1 MLIIQILYF
10 LIILSFLIIIHELG
24 HYISAKLFK
33 VKVEEFG
40 LGYPPLALKLFTY
53 AGTVFSLN
61 WIPFGGFVRMDGEE
75 GGSEVASS
83 SNSKHV
89 KESTKSTTKE
99 GPFYEKSRLAR
110 LSIVLAGAAIN
121 FLFGVFAFSLFFSV
135 KGIPVLLSNARI
147 SEVAPGSPAALAGI
161 TPQTEILELKIAD
174 KTYAIHDTEGVV
186 SLVSQHLGEDITVVT
201 TGPCQQVKCD
211 PEKHSFDMHIRQKSE
226 TPEGQGALGIRF
238 DQVIEQKFYPW
249 YEMPIRGAIFGIQQA
264 LTLAVLIVQ
273 SLGQIIMNL
282 FHGQVPRE
290 VAGPV
295 GIFSEARKAGL
306 FSHGFLEMLHFAG
319 LLSVNLAIMN
329 VLPIPALD
337 GGRAVFMLAEIIVGK
352 KRVQKYEGYLNY
364 GAFAILL
371 ALTFLIT
378 IKDIR
383 QLFIH

>member
-1 MLIIQILYF
+1 MLFIQILFF
-10 LIILSFLIIIHELG
+10 LVILSFLIIIHELG
-24 HYISAKLFK
+24 HYLFAKFFK

-53 AGTVFSLN
+53 AGTLFSLN

-75 GGSEVASS
+75 GGEEQAEEQ
-83 SNSKHV
+83 KT
-89 KESTKSTTKE
+89 TKSKTSTSTSLGE
-99 GPFYEKSRLAR
+99 GPFYAKPRLAR
-110 LSIVLAGAAIN
+110 LAIVLAGAAIN
-121 FLFGVFAFSLFFSV
+121 FLFGILAFSIFFSV
-135 KGIPVLLSNARI
+135 KGIPNLLPNARI
-147 SEVAPGSPAALAGI
+147 SEVAQDSPAAQSGI
-161 TPQTEILELKIAD
+161 PTNVEIRELKIGEQ
-174 KTYAIHDTEGVV
+174 TYPIHNTDEVV
-186 SLVSQHLGEDITVVT
+186 SLITQHTGEHITMT
-201 TGPCQQVKCD
+201 TSGPCQDLKCD
-211 PEKHSFDMHIRQKSE
+211 EQTAAFPVYVRTQSE
-226 TPEGQGALGIRF
+226 TPAGQGSLGIRF
-238 DQVIEQKFYPW
+238 EPVVEQQFFPW
-249 YEMPIRGAIFGIQQA
+249 YEMPFRGAVFGTQQA
-264 LTLAVLIVQ
+264 LTLVVLIIQ
-273 SLGQIIMNL
+273 SLGQIGSNL
-282 FHGQVPRE
+282 FQGHVPQE

-337 GGRAVFMLAEIIVGK
+337 GGRAVFMLAEIVIGK

-364 GAFAILL
+364 GAFAVLL